1 MHDSSCY
8 ALPKARLFAVKIS
21 YKAFV
26 YSATRKKFSQISQ
39 AFWYLV
45 KTNKSLI
52 ISRLC
57 KMAQKTLVKNTLK
70 HPKIPPES
78 SPFTRSKHSF
88 DDVKGLLWACKSY
101 AFTSEN
107 IKTALRKR
115 KKHLPNP
122 IFFSSWSIFWGRF
135 SYYFLYKIAA
145 FLFLKSYLK
154 SVLCHWS
161 YGAVTALKTYC
172 FSEKKISETHAP
184 RPLRWGRLSAPPLLL
199 TNLLPNN

>member
-1 MHDSSCY
+1 MLNHAPTAGAWQLVDIYQYIIFRIWEWQGVSRRGVIYHVPLKRKDNTMHDSSY
-8 ALPKARLFAVKIS
+8 SALQKARLFAVKIS

-39 AFWYLV
+39 AFWLFV

-78 SPFTRSKHSF
+78 SPFTRPKHSF

-101 AFTSEN
+101 ALTSEN
-107 IKTALRKR
+107 TKTASLQHP
-115 KKHLPNP
+115 KHLF
-122 IFFSSWSIFWGRF
+122 ISVFSL
-135 SYYFLYKIAA
+135 YLAYFLRPFLWHEFYK
-145 FLFLKSYLK
+145 KSK
-154 SVLCHWS
+154 
-161 YGAVTALKTYC
+161 
-172 FSEKKISETHAP
+172 F
-184 RPLRWGRLSAPPLLL
+184 
-199 TNLLPNN
+199 